1 MAADQVNR
9 MAKKNKAKN
18 KKQNSIPAPNE
29 ASENN
34 LPTAQTAP
42 IAGFWPRIG
51 AIVYDLLLVVGIAAL
66 ASAVGT
72 GIAVLLIKFDLVTM
86 AEHYQDIGE
95 YTGDQA
101 WFAALVWG
109 SVIAFYLWFWT
120 HGGQTMGMRAWRL
133 RVQNSD
139 GSMISLTQ
147 AMIRLATAALGL
159 GNLLVPFDHKNRAFQ
174 DHWGRCDV
182 LRLSKEQNRALL
194 KRNKQPKQ

>member
-1 MAADQVNR
+1 MAADQVDN

-18 KKQNSIPAPNE
+18 KKHNSTPAPNE
-29 ASENN
+29 PSESNE
-34 LPTAQTAP
+34 PTAETAP

-51 AIVYDLLLVVGIAAL
+51 AIVYDSLLVVGITAL

-72 GIAVLLIKFDLVTM
+72 GIAALLIKLELV
-86 AEHYQDIGE
+86 DISAYE
-95 YTGDQA
+95 DIAAYTGDQI

-109 SVIAFYLWFWT
+109 SVMAFYLWFWT

-147 AMIRLATAALGL
+147 ALIRLATAALGL
-159 GNLLVPFDHKNRAFQ
+159 GNLLVPFDHKNRSFQ
-174 DHWGRCDV
+174 DHWAGCDV

-194 KRNKQPKQ
+194 KRNKQ